1 MTQMEE
7 NSQEQ
12 DFKRAR
18 TEEQKAL
25 RINQFLDAAANLY
38 EKMGY
43 EAVSLTLIAK
53 ELDFHRNNVY
63 NYFNCKEDLFLFLLL
78 RDIDE
83 YVEDS
88 CCTFDKMETDY
99 GKFSREVTQ
108 IVLRHPRVPE
118 LFSLANSTMLAAA
131 SDNIIKRYRLAMFDK
146 FKVLE
151 HHLKATVFPKLSLK
165 DIHTLVDYI
174 TVQAIALYPASM
186 EYKERHHQKV
196 FLENDLHVI
205 NFKEKFPF
213 FLETVLRGFKPEE
226 K

>member
-1 MTQMEE
+1 MHLLEE
-7 NSQEQ
+7 QNPQ

-25 RINQFLDAAANLY
+25 RINQFLDAAAGLY
-38 EKMGY
+38 EQNGY

-83 YVEDS
+83 FIKDNCRS
-88 CCTFDKMETDY
+88 IDKLETDY
-99 GKFSREVTQ
+99 SRFAREVTQ
-108 IVLRHPRVPE
+108 VIMRHPRVPE

-131 SDNIIKRYRLAMFDK
+131 SDNIIKKYRLAMIDK
-146 FKVLE
+146 FRILE
-151 HHLKATVFPKLSLK
+151 QHLKDTVFPQLSLQ
-165 DIHTLVDYI
+165 DIHTLVDYV

-196 FLENDLHVI
+196 FLENDLQVI
-205 NFKEKFPF
+205 NFKEQFPF
-213 FLETVLRGFKPEE
+213 FLETVLRGFKPE